1 VNGEESDWNSCL
13 NEELE
18 LDIYKEEKNQ
28 SKYLILSLYFTN

>member
-18 LDIYKEEKNQ
+18 VGIYKEEKNQ
-28 SKYLILSLYFTN
+28 RK

>member
-1 VNGEESDWNSCL
+1 MKNF
-13 NEELE
+13 E